1 MNLLAV
7 AVAGRGL
14 VDPSEP
20 VFGAGDDALL
30 RGRAVFET
38 LRVYGGRP
46 FLLGAHLERLQASAA
61 RMRLPVPD
69 TSACREL
76 AELVIDA
83 AGETELALRFY
94 WTATTLVAT
103 CGPIDPNLEDLRSRG
118 VRLAVVRSSRGAHA
132 RAKSTSYAEN
142 MSAQDDAIERGA
154 DDALL
159 VTDDGIVLEAPT
171 ANIWWRTGDRL
182 FTPSLESPILAGVT
196 RSLLLDLSHDP
207 VEEGSY
213 PLEHLLAADEAF
225 LTSSIREVM
234 PVRAIGEKQF
244 APGPTAAALQEA
256 LRTRTSVS
264 WLDTEI

>member
-46 FLLGAHLERLQASAA
+46 FLLDAHLERFGASSA
-61 RMRLPVPD
+61 RMRLPAPD
-69 TSACREL
+69 ILACREL
-76 AELVIDA
+76 APLVINA
-83 AGETELALRFY
+83 AGETELALRFF
-94 WTATTLVAT
+94 WTGTTLVST
-103 CGPIDPNLEDLRSRG
+103 CGPIDRQLEQQRARG
-118 VRLAVVRSSRGAHA
+118 LRLAVVRSSRGAHA

-159 VTDDGIVLEAPT
+159 VGGDGIVLEAPT
-171 ANIWWRTGDRL
+171 SNIWWRTGDRL
-182 FTPSLESPILAGVT
+182 FTPSLELPLLAGVT
-196 RSLLLDLSHDP
+196 RSLLLELSHDP

-213 PLEHLLAADEAF
+213 LIEQLLAADEAF
-225 LTSSIREVM
+225 LTSSVREVM
-234 PVRAIGEKQF
+234 PVRAIDETEF
-244 APGPTAAALQEA
+244 SLGPAAGALQTA
-256 LRTRTSVS
+256 LRERAR
-264 WLDTEI
+264 EEF

>member
-14 VDPSEP
+14 VDPAEP
-20 VFGAGDDALL
+20 VFGAADEALL

-38 LRVYGGRP
+38 TRVYCGRP
-46 FLLGAHLERLQASAA
+46 FLLDAHLDRLGASAA

-69 TSACREL
+69 ASACHEL
-76 AELVIDA
+76 AALIIDA
-83 AGETELALRFY
+83 AGESELALRFF
-94 WTATTLVAT
+94 WTGTTLVST
-103 CGPIDPNLEDLRSRG
+103 CSAIDPTLEQLRARG
-118 VRLAVVRSSRGAHA
+118 LRLTVVRASRGAHS

-142 MSAQDDAIERGA
+142 MTAQDDAIEGGA

-182 FTPSLESPILAGVT
+182 FTPSLELPILAGVT
-196 RSLLLDLSHDP
+196 RALMLDLSPDP

-234 PVRAIGEKQF
+234 PARAIDEKELT
-244 APGPTAAALQEA
+244 PGPAAAALQAA
-256 LRTRTSVS
+256 LRERASAER
-264 WLDTEI
+264 DT

>member
-20 VFGAGDDALL
+20 VFGAADDALL

-46 FLLGAHLERLQASAA
+46 FLLDAHRERLRASSAQ
-61 RMRLPVPD
+61 MRLPAPD
-69 TSACREL
+69 LSSCERL
-76 AELVIDA
+76 ASLVVEA
-83 AGETELALRFY
+83 ARETELALRFY
-94 WTATTLVAT
+94 WTAATLVAS
-103 CGPIDPNLEDLRSRG
+103 CGPVDPDLEQVRARG
-118 VRLAVVRSSRGAHA
+118 LRLAVVRSSRSALA

-142 MSAQDDAIERGA
+142 MIAQEDAIERGA

-159 VTDDGIVLEAPT
+159 VGHDEIVLEAPT

-182 FTPSLESPILAGVT
+182 FTPSLELPILAGVT
-196 RSLLLDLSHDP
+196 RSLLLELSPEP
-207 VEEGSY
+207 VDVGTY
-213 PLEHLLAADEAF
+213 PLEHLVAADEAF

-234 PVRAIGEKQF
+234 PVCAIDEKEF
-244 APGPTAAALQEA
+244 VPGPAAAALQAA
-256 LRTRTSVS
+256 LCERA
-264 WLDTEI
+264 LA

>member
-14 VDPSEP
+14 VDPGEP

-46 FLLGAHLERLQASAA
+46 FLLDAHLERLSASAA
-61 RMRLPVPD
+61 QMRLPAPD
-69 TSACREL
+69 LSDCEKL
-76 AELVIDA
+76 AMLVVNA

-94 WTATTLVAT
+94 WTGTTLVAT
-103 CGPIDPNLEDLRSRG
+103 CGSIDPALEQQRARG
-118 VRLAVVRSSRGAHA
+118 LRLAVVRSSRGALA

-142 MSAQDDAIERGA
+142 MSAQDDAIELGA

-159 VTDDGIVLEAPT
+159 IGDDGCVLEAPT
-171 ANIWWRTGDRL
+171 ANIWWRTGNRL
-182 FTPSLESPILAGVT
+182 FTPSLELPILAGVT
-196 RSLLLDLSHDP
+196 RSLLLELSRDP
-207 VEEGSY
+207 VDEGSY
-213 PLEHLLAADEAF
+213 RLEHLLAADEAF

-234 PVRAIGEKQF
+234 PVRAIDEHEF
-244 APGPTAAALQEA
+244 VPGPAAAALQSA
-256 LRTRTSVS
+256 LRERALTG
-264 WLDTEI
+264 

>member
-20 VFGAGDDALL
+20 VFGAGDEALL

-46 FLLGAHLERLQASAA
+46 FLLDAHLERLRASSAHV
-61 RMRLPVPD
+61 RLPAPD
-69 TSACREL
+69 L
-76 AELVIDA
+76 AECHRLATLVVNA

-94 WTATTLVAT
+94 WTATALVAT
-103 CGPIDPNLEDLRSRG
+103 CGPIDPELEQLRARG
-118 VRLAVVRSSRGAHA
+118 LQLAVVRSSRGALA

-142 MSAQDDAIERGA
+142 MIAQEDAIELGA

-159 VTDDGIVLEAPT
+159 VGPDGIVLEAPT
-171 ANIWWRTGDRL
+171 ANIWWRTGNRL

-196 RSLLLDLSHDP
+196 RSLLLELSREP
-207 VEEGSY
+207 VNEGTY

-234 PVRAIGEKQF
+234 PVRAIDEKEF
-244 APGPTAAALQEA
+244 PLGPAAVALQTA
-256 LRTRTSVS
+256 LRERAFA
-264 WLDTEI
+264 

>member
-20 VFGAGDDALL
+20 VFGAGDEALL

-46 FLLGAHLERLQASAA
+46 FLFDGHLERLRASAA
-61 RMRLPVPD
+61 QMRLPAPD
-69 TSACREL
+69 LSECRLL
-76 AELVIDA
+76 AALAVDA
-83 AGETELALRFY
+83 VGETELALRFY
-94 WTATTLVAT
+94 WTATTLVASV
-103 CGPIDPNLEDLRSRG
+103 GPIDPTLEQLRARG
-118 VRLAVVRSSRGAHA
+118 LRLSVTRTSRGALA

-142 MSAQDDAIERGA
+142 MMAQEDAIALGA

-159 VTDDGIVLEAPT
+159 VTEDGTVLEAPI

-182 FTPSLESPILAGVT
+182 FTPSLELPILAGVT
-196 RSLLLDLSHDP
+196 RSFLLELAPDP
-207 VEEGSY
+207 VEEGTY

-234 PVRAIGEKQF
+234 PVRAIDDKELV
-244 APGPTAAALQEA
+244 PGPAAAALQA
-256 LRTRTSVS
+256 VLREVAVV
-264 WLDTEI
+264 

>member
-46 FLLGAHLERLQASAA
+46 FLLDDHLERLRASSAH
-61 RMRLPVPD
+61 MRLPAPD
-69 TSACREL
+69 VSECHNL
-76 AELVIDA
+76 AKLVVEA

-94 WTATTLVAT
+94 WTATTLVASV
-103 CGPIDPNLEDLRSRG
+103 GPIDPDFDRMRARG
-118 VRLAVVRSSRGAHA
+118 LRLAVVRTSRGALA

-142 MSAQDDAIERGA
+142 MLAQEDAIGRGA

-159 VTDDGIVLEAPT
+159 VDPDGSVLEAPT
-171 ANIWWRTGDRL
+171 ANIWWRTGNRL
-182 FTPSLESPILAGVT
+182 FTPSLDSPILAGVT
-196 RSLLLDLSHDP
+196 RSLLLELASEP
-207 VEEGSY
+207 VDEGTY

-234 PVRAIGEKQF
+234 PVRAIDEKEF
-244 APGPTAAALQEA
+244 VPGPAAAAMQAA
-256 LRTRTSVS
+256 LRERA
-264 WLDTEI
+264 LA

>member
-7 AVAGRGL
+7 AVSGRGL
-14 VDPSEP
+14 VDPGEP

-46 FLLGAHLERLQASAA
+46 FLLDAHLGRLRTSSAQ
-61 RMRLPVPD
+61 MRLPAPD
-69 TSACREL
+69 LSACERL
-76 AELVIDA
+76 ASLVVGA
-83 AGETELALRFY
+83 AGETELALRFF
-94 WTATTLVAT
+94 WTGTTLVST
-103 CGPIDPNLEDLRSRG
+103 CGPIDPSFEQQRARG
-118 VRLAVVRSSRGAHA
+118 LRLAVVRSSRGALA

-142 MSAQDDAIERGA
+142 MTAQDDAIENGA

-182 FTPSLESPILAGVT
+182 FTPSLELPILPGVT
-196 RSLLLDLSHDP
+196 RSLLLDLSPYP
-207 VEEGSY
+207 VDEGTY
-213 PLEHLLAADEAF
+213 PLDHLVAADEVF

-234 PVRAIGEKQF
+234 PVRAIDEHEVVLG
-244 APGPTAAALQEA
+244 PGAAALLAA
-256 LRTRTSVS
+256 LRERASA
-264 WLDTEI
+264 

>member
-7 AVAGRGL
+7 AVSGRGL
-14 VDPSEP
+14 VDPGEP

-46 FLLGAHLERLQASAA
+46 FLLDAHLGRLAASSAQ
-61 RMRLPVPD
+61 MRLPAPD
-69 TSACREL
+69 L
-76 AELVIDA
+76 AECRLLAALAMDA

-94 WTATTLVAT
+94 WTATTLVASV
-103 CGPIDPNLEDLRSRG
+103 GPIDPTLEQVRARG
-118 VRLAVVRSSRGAHA
+118 LRLAVVRTSRGALA

-142 MSAQDDAIERGA
+142 MMAQEDAIALGA

-159 VTDDGIVLEAPT
+159 VDPDGIVLEAPI
-171 ANIWWRTGDRL
+171 ANTWWRTGNRL
-182 FTPSLESPILAGVT
+182 FTPSLELPILAGVT
-196 RSLLLDLSHDP
+196 RSLLLELSPEP
-207 VEEGSY
+207 VEEGTY

-234 PVRAIGEKQF
+234 PVRAIDEKTF
-244 APGPTAAALQEA
+244 SLGPAAAALQAA
-256 LRTRTSVS
+256 LRERA
-264 WLDTEI
+264 LG

>member
-46 FLLGAHLERLQASAA
+46 FLLDEHLERLGASSTQ
-61 RMRLPVPD
+61 MRLPAPE

-83 AGETELALRFY
+83 AGETELALRFF
-94 WTATTLVAT
+94 WTGETLVST
-103 CGPIDPNLEDLRSRG
+103 CGPIDPSYEQMRARG
-118 VRLAVVRSSRGAHA
+118 LRLAVVRTSRGAHA

-142 MSAQDDAIERGA
+142 MNAQDDAIDRGA

-171 ANIWWRTGDRL
+171 SNIWWRTGDQL
-182 FTPSLESPILAGVT
+182 FTPSLDLPILAGVT
-196 RSLLLDLSHDP
+196 RALMLELAPYP
-207 VEEGSY
+207 VEEGAYS
-213 PLEHLLAADEAF
+213 LDQLRAADEAF
-225 LTSSIREVM
+225 LTSSVREVM
-234 PVRAIGEKQF
+234 PVRAVDDKELK
-244 APGPTAAALQEA
+244 PGHAGAALQAA
-256 LRTRTSVS
+256 LRERAVG
-264 WLDTEI
+264 

>member
-1 MNLLAV
+1 VNLLAV
-7 AVAGRGL
+7 AVDGRGL

-20 VFGAGDDALL
+20 VFGAADDALL

-46 FLLGAHLERLQASAA
+46 FLLDAHLERLGISAA
-61 RMRLPVPD
+61 QMRLPAPD
-69 TSACREL
+69 LSRCRDL
-76 AELVIDA
+76 ATLVVEA

-103 CGPIDPNLEDLRSRG
+103 CGPIDPDLEQLRARG
-118 VRLAVVRSSRGAHA
+118 LRLAVVRSWRGAAA

-142 MSAQDDAIERGA
+142 MMAQEHAMERGA

-159 VTDDGIVLEAPT
+159 VGDDGIVLEAPT
-171 ANIWWRTGDRL
+171 ANVWWRTGDRL

-196 RSLLLDLSHDP
+196 RSLLLELSRDP

-213 PLEHLLAADEAF
+213 PLDHLLAADEAF

-234 PVRAIGEKQF
+234 PVRAIDEGEF
-244 APGPTAAALQEA
+244 SVGPVALGLQAALRERA
-256 LRTRTSVS
+256 LA
-264 WLDTEI
+264 

>member
-14 VDPSEP
+14 VDPAEP

-46 FLLGAHLERLQASAA
+46 FLLDEHLERLAGSSA
-61 RMRLPVPD
+61 RMRLLAPD
-69 TSACREL
+69 ASACHEL
-76 AELVIDA
+76 AGLVIDA
-83 AGETELALRFY
+83 AGETELALRFF
-94 WTATTLVAT
+94 WTGTTLVST
-103 CGPIDPNLEDLRSRG
+103 CGPIDPNLEEIRARG
-118 VRLAVVRSSRGAHA
+118 LRLAVFRSERGAHA

-142 MSAQDDAIERGA
+142 MTAQDDAIERGA

-159 VTDDGIVLEAPT
+159 VSDDGIVLEAPT
-171 ANIWWRTGDRL
+171 SNIWWRTGDQL
-182 FTPSLESPILAGVT
+182 FTPSLELPILAGVT
-196 RSLLLDLSHDP
+196 RSLLLELSRDP

-225 LTSSIREVM
+225 LTSSVREVM
-234 PVRAIGEKQF
+234 PVRAIDEKDF
-244 APGPTAAALQEA
+244 APSSSAAALQAA
-256 LRTRTSVS
+256 LRERA
-264 WLDTEI
+264 LG

>member
-7 AVAGRGL
+7 AVSGRGL

-46 FLLGAHLERLQASAA
+46 FLLDAHLERLRASSAW
-61 RMRLPVPD
+61 MRLPAPD
-69 TSACREL
+69 LSACQEL
-76 AELVIDA
+76 ATLVVNA

-94 WTATTLVAT
+94 WTAATLVAT
-103 CGPIDPNLEDLRSRG
+103 CGPIDPDLEQIRARG
-118 VRLAVVRSSRGAHA
+118 VRLAVVSSSRDALA

-142 MSAQDDAIERGA
+142 MIAQDDAIERGA

-159 VTDDGIVLEAPT
+159 VGHDGIVLEAPT
-171 ANIWWRTGDRL
+171 ANVWWRTGDRL

-196 RSLLLDLSHDP
+196 RSLVLELSPEP
-207 VEEGSY
+207 VDVGTY
-213 PLEHLLAADEAF
+213 VLEDVLAADEAF
-225 LTSSIREVM
+225 LTSSVREVM
-234 PVRAIGEKQF
+234 PVRAIDKKEF
-244 APGPTAAALQEA
+244 TPGPAAAALQAA
-256 LRTRTSVS
+256 LRERA
-264 WLDTEI
+264 IG